1 MFEEAA
7 ESLSAPKLPLRG
19 ARSEIE
25 RLVPAPLV
33 RSFPVV
39 VLKVF
44 PNSAMQ
50 RRFAEEH
57 HPVQTLGLDRQH
69 KSLRVSVAVRSLPR
83 GPDDPHAYGLED
95 APELRRELR
104 VAVADYETVRPEE
117 PIPDRSGSW
126 PLAP

>member
-1 MFEEAA
+1 MFKEAA

-19 ARSEIE
+19 PRRGIE

-33 RSFPVV
+33 RSLPVV

-44 PNSAMQ
+44 SNSATP

-69 KSLRVSVAVRSLPR
+69 KSLRVSVAVRGLPR
-83 GPDDPHAYGLED
+83 GPDDPHAYGL
-95 APELRRELR
+95 
-104 VAVADYETVRPEE
+104 
-117 PIPDRSGSW
+117 
-126 PLAP
+126 

>member
-7 ESLSAPKLPLRG
+7 ESLTAPKRPLRG
-19 ARSEIE
+19 PRSDIE

-33 RSFPVV
+33 RSLPVV

-44 PNSAMQ
+44 SNSATQ

-69 KSLRVSVAVRSLPR
+69 KSLRVRVAVRGLPR
-83 GPDDPHAYGLED
+83 GSEDPHADG
-95 APELRRELR
+95 
-104 VAVADYETVRPEE
+104 VRCV
-117 PIPDRSGSW
+117 
-126 PLAP
+126 